1 MSFLAGAAGLAA
13 KGLGAFINRGWGN
26 DPEAMLRY
34 NGHINGLLNQDY
46 SGDPVAAINR
56 GMSGI
61 KINRNDFGLFK
72 GGDYNDMVN
81 KMKFAQGWADR
92 SGSHAV
98 DNWDHKM
105 ITDGLSVRHALGGP
119 LDNYIE
125 QSIDTP
131 IGFSLAVQKT
141 VNDRSD
147 MDTSSF
153 PLSTDFLRD
162 LGIIAQDESRMRRAI
177 RYIKRLAAEKPDPTL
192 MSKEE
197 FSAKL
202 ERSEEQ
208 YRQGKYKAFTN
219 IEDLDQ
225 YIRSL

>member
-1 MSFLAGAAGLAA
+1 MDQMRNNPGKFIGQSGNGQVSPGKLSFTQKYNNLSSGTRAGIQMGASVAGNAIYNLASGNRSTTAGGVMSGLGDAAIASGNPYAMAAGLAA

-92 SGSHAV
+92 SGEHAV
-98 DNWDHKM
+98 DNWGHKM
-105 ITDGLSVRHALGGP
+105 VTDGLSTHYALGG
-119 LDNYIE
+119 LLE
-125 QSIDTP
+125 TDTP
-131 IGFSLAVQKT
+131 IGYSMAV
-141 VNDRSD
+141 
-147 MDTSSF
+147 
-153 PLSTDFLRD
+153 
-162 LGIIAQDESRMRRAI
+162 
-177 RYIKRLAAEKPDPTL
+177 
-192 MSKEE
+192 
-197 FSAKL
+197 
-202 ERSEEQ
+202 
-208 YRQGKYKAFTN
+208 
-219 IEDLDQ
+219 
-225 YIRSL
+225 

>member
-1 MSFLAGAAGLAA
+1 MPP
-13 KGLGAFINRGWGN
+13 K
-26 DPEAMLRY
+26 
-34 NGHINGLLNQDY
+34 
-46 SGDPVAAINR
+46 
-56 GMSGI
+56 
-61 KINRNDFGLFK
+61 
-72 GGDYNDMVN
+72 
-81 KMKFAQGWADR
+81 
-92 SGSHAV
+92 
-98 DNWDHKM
+98 
-105 ITDGLSVRHALGGP
+105 
-119 LDNYIE
+119 
-125 QSIDTP
+125 P
-131 IGFSLAVQKT
+131 I
-141 VNDRSD
+141 NDRSD